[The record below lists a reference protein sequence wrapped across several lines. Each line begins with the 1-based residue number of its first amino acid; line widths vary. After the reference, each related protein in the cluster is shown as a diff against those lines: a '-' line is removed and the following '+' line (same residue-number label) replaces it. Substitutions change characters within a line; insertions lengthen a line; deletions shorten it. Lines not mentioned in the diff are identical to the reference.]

1 MMKYSAI
8 VNELKGVPMA
18 KPQINNTL
26 ALAAEKMQN
35 PFSKVKYLPL
45 YPATDRVPP
54 VNSAKPCIYLYY
66 NLYF

>member
-1 MMKYSAI
+1 MGNTAI

-18 KPQINNTL
+18 KPQIKNNL
-26 ALAAEKMQN
+26 ALTAERMQN

-45 YPATDRVPP
+45 YPVTDRGHP

>member
-1 MMKYSAI
+1 MGNTAI

-26 ALAAEKMQN
+26 ALAVEKMQN

-45 YPATDRVPP
+45 YPVTDRVHP

>member
-8 VNELKGVPMA
+8 VEELKGEPMV
-18 KPQINNTL
+18 KPQIKNNL

-45 YPATDRVPP
+45 YPVTDRVHP
-54 VNSAKPCIYLYY
+54 VNSAKPCI
-66 NLYF
+66 